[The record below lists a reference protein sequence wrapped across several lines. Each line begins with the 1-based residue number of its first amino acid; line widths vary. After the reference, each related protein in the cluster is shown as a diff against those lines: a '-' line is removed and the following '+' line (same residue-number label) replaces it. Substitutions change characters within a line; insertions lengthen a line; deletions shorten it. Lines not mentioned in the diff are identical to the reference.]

1 MIETLRQISQLQ
13 PAYSP
18 SNTPPMQARGSL
30 IRSTLVGEVRGLAA
44 VLSSELA
51 EFGDDFGVE
60 ASDGI
65 GRKTEAPWVRFFSRR
80 MSPTPRDGFYVV
92 IHFSADG
99 SAFWITVG
107 CGSTV
112 WNGGDLRALP
122 DAELQ
127 ERTQWARSVVNRQ
140 LGGVGQF
147 IDTIALGAR
156 ASLPKSFEKATA
168 LARRFDPATAANAEV
183 EQALIEAARCLRE
196 VYRAQ
201 AVGSHLS
208 LADAAEIELEALAR
222 PNANSA
228 ARQGLGLTGAER
240 RAIELRAMKVAQDW
254 LEGLGFSVKDTS
266 KNSPFD
272 FAATKD
278 GDTIKV
284 EVKGTTG
291 VLCDEFFMTKNE
303 VDLHTKEAGATGL
316 VLVSNIHLVRNPGV
330 LPTAVG
336 GTCHGEIGWSIA
348 SCELRPVAYRVV
360 RPASPPAK
368 SH

>member
-18 SNTPPMQARGSL
+18 SNTPAMQARGSL

-51 EFGDDFGVE
+51 EYGDDFGVE

-127 ERTQWARSVVNRQ
+127 ERTQWARSVVDQRF
-140 LGGVGQF
+140 GGVGQF
-147 IDTIALGAR
+147 TDTITLGAK
-156 ASLPKSFEKATA
+156 AALPKTFEKATA
-168 LARRFDPATAANAEV
+168 LARRFHPTTTANADV
-183 EQALIEAARCLRE
+183 EQALIEAASYLRE

-208 LADAAEIELEALAR
+208 LAEAAEIEMEALAR

-228 ARQGLGLTGAER
+228 ARQGLGLSGPER
-240 RAIELRAMKVAQDW
+240 RAIELQAMKVAQDW

-272 FAATKD
+272 FAATKN
-278 GDTIKV
+278 GDTFKI

-291 VLCDEFFMTKNE
+291 ASCDEFFMTKNE
-303 VDLHTKEAGATGL
+303 VDLHQKEAGATGL
-316 VLVSNIHLVRNPGV
+316 ALVSNIRLVRKLGSP
-330 LPTAVG
+330 PEAAG
-336 GTCHGEIGWSIA
+336 GECFGEIGWNIA
-348 SCELRPVAYRVV
+348 SCELRPVAFRVI
-360 RPASPPAK
+360 RPRAS
-368 SH
+368 HV